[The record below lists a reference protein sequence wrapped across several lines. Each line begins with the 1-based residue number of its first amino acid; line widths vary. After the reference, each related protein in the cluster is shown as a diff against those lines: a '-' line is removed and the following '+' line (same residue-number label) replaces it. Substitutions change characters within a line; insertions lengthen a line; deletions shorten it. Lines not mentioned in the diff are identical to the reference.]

1 MPTQKMT
8 EEAAIRIAK
17 GTAKSGG
24 DMAFPVRADQAA
36 INNENNKKKEAPS
49 GMENVFR
56 TQTQSTQVR
65 TTTLSQSY
73 STRLTNILAGQEWWR
88 GREMSSGG
96 FAARTQSSAATA
108 TNENAKG
115 PSGQSAFATIATSRA

>member
-8 EEAAIRIAK
+8 EEAAIRIAR

-24 DMAFPVRADQAA
+24 DMAFPVRADHAA
-36 INNENNKKKEAPS
+36 RNNENNKEKEAPS

-56 TQTQSTQVR
+56 TQTQSTQAK
-65 TTTLSQSY
+65 S
-73 STRLTNILAGQEWWR
+73 G
-88 GREMSSGG
+88 GEMSSGG

-115 PSGQSAFATIATSRA
+115 PSGQSAFATSATSRA